1 MKVRE
6 EFEKRQVEIDLY
18 FEILKVVECEKPKLI
33 AFDLI
38 NDKNIEILFNSDRID
53 ILRANSY
60 LLLYN
65 LIESTIYNSIVSIFD
80 SITDN
85 NVKYFEMIKEVQKYW
100 LNNLYKHDDK
110 KNKET
115 IINTFMNIAEQIF
128 NNVIA
133 LTSNEISYGGSLDAR
148 TIFETAKSMKIG
160 VGNVRRIYDENIH
173 GIVLQ
178 SIKNNRNWLAHG
190 EKSFSEVGSLSTYTQ
205 LNDAKNH
212 VNLFLIE
219 FINSV
224 ELYLQNEDYKLK
236 VV

>member
-1 MKVRE
+1 MDIPEINKHI
-6 EFEKRQVEIDLY
+6 EKIHN
-18 FEILKVVECEKPKLI
+18 ILSHINIPKI
-33 AFDLI
+33 
-38 NDKNIEILFNSDRID
+38 SPT
-53 ILRANSY
+53 
-60 LLLYN
+60 YN
-65 LIESTIYNSIVSIFD
+65 
-80 SITDN
+80 
-85 NVKYFEMIKEVQKYW
+85 
-100 LNNLYKHDDK
+100 YKHDDK